1 MRTRK
6 GMTRRTLALSAELS
20 ERHLANLEQGTG
32 NVSVLVLHQVA
43 RALGCTLGELL
54 ESTPELHAI
63 RNLVE
68 GRSREEID
76 EAAAVLARFFAARV
90 QRGAARRVALV
101 GLRGAGKSTLG
112 PMLARE
118 LEVPFI
124 EMTPLIERLAGCS
137 VSEIHALY
145 GQDAYRRYERRALD
159 TLIANHPDAVIA
171 VPGGLVSDAT
181 SYGTL
186 LASCLTV
193 WLKAEPEDHMH
204 RVAAQGDTRPMAGN
218 REAMEDLRRILAA
231 RTALYARA
239 NLTID
244 TSAGSLREVF
254 ATLKRRVR
262 AAFAARAPDAT

>member
-1 MRTRK
+1 MRARK
-6 GMTRRTLALSAELS
+6 GMTRRTLALAADLS

-43 RALGCTLGELL
+43 HALECTLGELL
-54 ESTPELHAI
+54 E
-63 RNLVE
+63 
-68 GRSREEID
+68 GG
-76 EAAAVLARFFAARV
+76 
-90 QRGAARRVALV
+90 QRGPTATRRIALV

-112 PMLARE
+112 PMLARDLE
-118 LEVPFI
+118 LPFI

-145 GQDAYRRYERRALD
+145 GPDAYRRYERRALD
-159 TLIANHPDAVIA
+159 SLVANHPDAVIA

-181 SYGTL
+181 SYATL
-186 LASCLTV
+186 LGHCLTV

-239 NLTID
+239 NLTVD

-254 ATLKRRVR
+254 AALKKRVR
-262 AAFAARAPDAT
+262 AALAARTAEVA